1 MLAVGSESVTH
12 LQPSTVLISASWV
25 TLLSSPS
32 SSLFVLLSTLKHL
45 FWTASS
51 FPTSK
56 SFRSEEFYFISR
68 RLALQR
74 LAPVLCVHQPPLFFL
89 LGNPA
94 EIQQGCIS
102 QAPLQLGGAKGM
114 RVGVMHAPSSQQPA
128 LKITLHNPPCSLSSF
143 VCPPEGGRCL
153 GRGWLPNDCWA
164 DWSAH
169 LNSCVLW
176 PEQEMSFYYA

>member
-1 MLAVGSESVTH
+1 MLAMGSEGVTH
-12 LQPSTVLISASWV
+12 LQLSTVLISASWAP
-25 TLLSSPS
+25 LLSSPS

-45 FWTASS
+45 FWIASS

-56 SFRSEEFYFISR
+56 SFRSEEFYLFSR
-68 RLALQR
+68 TLGSPEPCAC
-74 LAPVLCVHQPPLFFL
+74 AVCSPTSSLFPA
-89 LGNPA
+89 GKSSRNPA
-94 EIQQGCIS
+94 RLHFPGS
-102 QAPLQLGGAKGM
+102 SAVGGATGM

-128 LKITLHNPPCSLSSF
+128 LKITFHNPPCSLSSF
-143 VCPPEGGRCL
+143 VCPPEGGRCP
-153 GRGWLPNDCWA
+153 GRGWLRNDCGA